1 MSRQV
6 IASPMEPIKNKRKR
20 WNGKK
25 LALTLGGW
33 GIGLL
38 FFAPYGYMILTA
50 LKPLTEVSAIPTTYL
65 PKSWA
70 LSNFTQVWKEIPL
83 ANYLKSSFI
92 ISISATLIVITISIP
107 AAYYVARN
115 NFKGKSLFLFLVLVT
130 QMFSPTAL
138 VIGIFREIVKF
149 KLVDTYLALIL
160 IYSAFNLAF
169 SIWIL
174 SSFFRSIPAEIEEAA
189 FIDGCGRLKT
199 LIKVVLP
206 LALPGIVTAFIFTF
220 IAAWN
225 EFVIALTLTSSPER
239 EPLTVGLTSL
249 IGQYQVQWNYLF
261 AGSLIAIVPVV
272 ILFALIEKWLI
283 GGLTAGSVK

>member
-1 MSRQV
+1 M
-6 IASPMEPIKNKRKR
+6 
-20 WNGKK
+20 NGKK
-25 LALTLGGW
+25 IALTTSGWLLGL
-33 GIGLL
+33 I
-38 FFAPYGYMILTA
+38 FFAPYGHMVITA
-50 LKPLTEVSAIPTTYL
+50 LKRLTDVSAIPTTYT
-65 PKSWA
+65 PKVWA
-70 LSNFTQVWKEIPL
+70 WGNFTGVWKEIPL
-83 ANYLKSSFI
+83 ATYLKSSFI
-92 ISISATLIVITISIP
+92 ISISTTIIVILISVP
-107 AAYYVARN
+107 AAYYTARN
-115 NFKGKSLFLFLVLVT
+115 NFRGKTFFLFLVLTT

-138 VIGIFREIVKF
+138 VVGIFREIVKF

-160 IYSAFNLAF
+160 IYSAFNMAF

-174 SSFFRSIPAEIEEAA
+174 SSFFKSIPTEIEEAA

-199 LIKVVLP
+199 LTKVVLP
-206 LALPGIVTAFIFTF
+206 LALPGLVTAAIFTF

-225 EFVIALTLTSSPER
+225 EFVIALTLTSSPEH

-272 ILFALIEKWLI
+272 ILFALIEKWLV

>member
-1 MSRQV
+1 M
-6 IASPMEPIKNKRKR
+6 
-20 WNGKK
+20 
-25 LALTLGGW
+25 
-33 GIGLL
+33 GLL
-38 FFAPYGYMILTA
+38 FFAPYLQMILTA
-50 LKPLTEVSAIPTTYL
+50 LKSQEEITAIPATYL
-65 PKSWA
+65 PKEWA
-70 LSNFTQVWKEIPL
+70 FDNFIGVWKEIPL
-83 ANYLKSSFI
+83 ATYLKSSFI
-92 ISISATLIVITISIP
+92 ISISATLIVIIIAIP

-115 NFKGKSLFLFLVLVT
+115 NFRGKKLFLLLVLVT
-130 QMFSPTAL
+130 QMFAPTAL
-138 VIGIFREIVKF
+138 VVGIFREIVAF

-160 IYSAFNLAF
+160 VYAAFNMAF

-174 SSFFRSIPAEIEEAA
+174 SSFFASIPKEVEEAA
-189 FIDGCGRLKT
+189 WIDGCSRFTT
-199 LIKVVLP
+199 LTRVVLP
-206 LALPGIVTAFIFTF
+206 LALPGLVTAFIFTF

-272 ILFALIEKWLI
+272 ILFAMIEKWLV

>member
-1 MSRQV
+1 MSTQV
-6 IASPMEPIKNKRKR
+6 LPKRHKR
-20 WNGKK
+20 FTGKK
-25 LALTLGGW
+25 VTLTISAW
-33 GIGLL
+33 TMGLL
-38 FFAPYGYMILTA
+38 FFAPYLQMILTA
-50 LKPLTEVSAIPTTYL
+50 LKSQEEITAIPATYL
-65 PKSWA
+65 PKKWA
-70 LSNFTQVWKEIPL
+70 FDNFIGVWSEIPL

-92 ISISATLIVITISIP
+92 ISICATLIVIVIAIP

-115 NFKGKSLFLFLVLVT
+115 DFRGKKLFLLLVLIT
-130 QMFSPTAL
+130 QMFAPTAL
-138 VIGIFREIVKF
+138 VVGIFREIVAF

-160 IYSAFNLAF
+160 IYAAFNMAF

-174 SSFFRSIPAEIEEAA
+174 SSFFASIPKDIEEAA
-189 FIDGCGRLKT
+189 WIDGCSRFTT
-199 LIKVVLP
+199 LTRIVLP
-206 LALPGIVTAFIFTF
+206 LALPGLVTAFIFTF

-272 ILFALIEKWLI
+272 ILFAMIEKWLV